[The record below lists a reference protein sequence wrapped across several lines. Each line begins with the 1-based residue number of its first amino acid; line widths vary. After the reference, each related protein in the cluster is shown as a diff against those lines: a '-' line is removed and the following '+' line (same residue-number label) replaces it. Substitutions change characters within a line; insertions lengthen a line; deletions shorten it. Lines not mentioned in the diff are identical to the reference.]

1 MMIMMIIDC
10 DNYDDDDDDDD
21 NDDDDYDDDSH
32 TAILSLACWRS
43 IFRVNLLVMFREWLL
58 NNNKYH
64 HDEHE

>member
-1 MMIMMIIDC
+1 MMIIDC
-10 DNYDDDDDDDD
+10 DYDD
-21 NDDDDYDDDSH
+21 NDDDGNDDNDGDDDDDSH
-32 TAILSLACWRS
+32 TAILSLTCWRS

>member
-1 MMIMMIIDC
+1 MMIMMINYC
-10 DNYDDDDDDDD
+10 DYDD
-21 NDDDDYDDDSH
+21 NDDDDDADDDDDDSH